1 MTQFLYGMW
10 CMWLIMCVIARDN
23 MSLMVFV
30 VMALIIP
37 GLLVMAGRGV
47 WFLVRL
53 VKFKWERRHNG

>member
-30 VMALIIP
+30 VTAIIIP
-37 GLLVMAGRGV
+37 GLLVMVGRGV
-47 WFLVRL
+47 ALL
-53 VKFKWERRHNG
+53 VKWCAFKWERRV